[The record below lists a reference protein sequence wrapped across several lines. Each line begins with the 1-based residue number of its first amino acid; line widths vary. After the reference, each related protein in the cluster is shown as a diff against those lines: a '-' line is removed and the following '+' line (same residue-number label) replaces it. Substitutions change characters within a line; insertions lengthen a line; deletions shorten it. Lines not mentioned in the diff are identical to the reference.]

1 MKKMMTW
8 GLALASLTFAATSC
22 SDNKPAVETTASP
35 TSAAAD
41 SSATSATPND
51 TTTIAPA
58 GAMAYAC
65 PMHPEVVSNQPGKCP
80 KCHMD
85 LVKK

>member
-8 GLALASLTFAATSC
+8 SLALASLTFAATSC
-22 SDNKPAVETTASP
+22 SGTPETTPAAPASG
-35 TSAAAD
+35 AAIAGD
-41 SSATSATPND
+41 STA
-51 TTTIAPA
+51 APA
-58 GAMAYAC
+58 GTLTYTC

-85 LVKK
+85 LVK